1 MRNIMEIIQKMI
13 SSQDYLP
20 GNPYYPLLIY
30 KQAITNSNEPSK
42 VIQDRLAQNN
52 WSHSWVD
59 SIYDFH
65 HYHSNTHEVLVIISG
80 DCQVQFGGDN
90 GPIYIV
96 DQGDVIIIPAGVAH
110 KSLSKSNNFQCIGAY
125 PLDMEYDMNYGT
137 IEEYSQAL
145 DAIKQVGLPKK
156 DPIFGDQGLLLKYW
170 K

>member
-1 MRNIMEIIQKMI
+1 M
-13 SSQDYLP
+13 
-20 GNPYYPLLIY
+20 
-30 KQAITNSNEPSK
+30 
-42 VIQDRLAQNN
+42 
-52 WSHSWVD
+52 
-59 SIYDFH
+59 
-65 HYHSNTHEVLVIISG
+65 SG

-125 PLDMEYDMNYGT
+125 PLDVEYDMNYGT